1 MNNLGILQSLI
12 FEPRKGFADLDARPR
27 FWWPLLVIAL
37 LQGALAFW
45 YVMFVDMEWMIDQQ
59 LRGSALG
66 ANLTDAEISRIA
78 QQRSAQPGV
87 QATVGGIISALA
99 MPLFLLLGAL
109 YFLLATKVTGVERSF
124 RHWLALSAWST
135 LPVMLAGAL
144 LAALALLTASSNQ
157 VSQQALQPLSLNEI
171 FFHREPGAPGY
182 TLLSTLNLLQVAS
195 FYLSAMGLKVWSG
208 RSWTYCIV
216 VVALP
221 YVLIY
226 GIWAFFALR

>member
-1 MNNLGILQSLI
+1 MNNLGILQALI
-12 FEPRKGFADLDARPR
+12 FEPRKGFGELDARPR
-27 FWWPLLVIAL
+27 FWWPLLVVAIV
-37 LQGALAFW
+37 QGALAIW

-59 LRGSALG
+59 LRGGALG
-66 ANLTDAEISRIA
+66 ATLTDEEISRIA
-78 QQRSAQPGV
+78 RERSGQPGV
-87 QATVGGIISALA
+87 QAAVAGIASALA
-99 MPLFLLLGAL
+99 LPLFLLLGAL

-157 VSQQALQPLSLNEI
+157 VSQQALQPLSLNELI
-171 FFHREPGAPGY
+171 FHREPGEPGY
-182 TLLSTLNLLQVAS
+182 TLLSAINLLQFAS
-195 FYLSAMGLKVWSG
+195 LYLSAMGLKVWSG